1 MVQQFHKLAQT
12 TMPAEMLQRYNAE
25 IVAVSRA
32 ELALRESALA
42 AAKTEKSELERL
54 REDDALTG
62 NRDACTILMYVH
74 KLTTAHQYEKQN
86 KITHFCKTMTDE
98 QRQALDD
105 AIQRVP
111 LWSVLGAYK
120 RQYKKTTK
128 VYAKHNT
135 SLPVGMWPQQKA
147 PGARPKHK
155 PAAKTSNS
163 HKASYHDVV
172 SRLERQAVAHQDL
185 NALRD
190 ELSEAQISQ
199 QKAADAVQEQVA
211 KRKHQ
216 HNQGRAYHN
225 HIYKQI
231 LSVCVH

>member
-1 MVQQFHKLAQT
+1 
-12 TMPAEMLQRYNAE
+12 MLQRYNAE
-25 IVAVSRA
+25 IVAISRA

-42 AAKTEKSELERL
+42 AAKAEKSELERL

-62 NRDACTILMYVH
+62 NRDACIILMYVH
-74 KLTTAHQYEKQN
+74 KLTTAHQYDKQN
-86 KITHFCKTMTDE
+86 KMTHFCKTMTDE

-190 ELSEAQISQ
+190 ELSTAQISQ
-199 QKAADAVQEQVA
+199 QKAVEALEQQVA

-225 HIYKQI
+225 HIYEQI